1 MPNETLR
8 AIVSLWLLFHLFGIG
23 SALTTNPN
31 ALALPSSPIVDSPFN
46 SKLLTSIRS
55 TPILSQYM
63 YALWLDLP
71 HDRWLTYGD
80 FTDADHTIDLD
91 LVFPDGSKQ
100 QWQLPPK
107 DCHGEQRERYNIF
120 ARRLAV
126 QFYSDAPDKTL
137 LVHRAGFVERDRAK
151 EVQVQ
156 IRRHMPL
163 NIDDAAASD
172 PGQHDPNN
180 PRTYTTIYTGSVTLN
195 SLGKGE
201 VHDLG
206 QEARDVAPVT
216 GPRPGTGRQSYAG
229 ADGKSAQPT
238 AKDEATQRPIEYT
251 REIGFERACELSG
264 LQNESMGNYFRTL
277 TSRFGAGWTRFWF
290 TPSDAIVLSLLRVLT
305 AGVALWWYLSL
316 LPDVQGWFGPNG
328 MFSLEAVMEARN
340 SPDAG
345 FAISLLDYVNS
356 PSQLWVVYFA
366 GVAAIGLMLLGLFS
380 RVTTIASLVFVLSF
394 IHRRR
399 FFRGP
404 STIFC
409 RC

>member
-1 MPNETLR
+1 MSSPASLSSENAAAPAGAKIPNETLR

-23 SALTTNPN
+23 LALTTNPN

-46 SKLLTSIRS
+46 SKLLTAIRS

-120 ARRLAV
+120 ARQLAV

-137 LVHRAGFVERDRAK
+137 LARIGQDLLKETGAQ

-216 GPRPGTGRQSYAG
+216 GPRPGTGRNRTPAPMEKAPSPPPKMKPLN
-229 ADGKSAQPT
+229 DLLNTPEKSDSSAP
-238 AKDEATQRPIEYT
+238 A
-251 REIGFERACELSG
+251 
-264 LQNESMGNYFRTL
+264 N
-277 TSRFGAGWTRFWF
+277 
-290 TPSDAIVLSLLRVLT
+290 
-305 AGVALWWYLSL
+305 
-316 LPDVQGWFGPNG
+316 
-328 MFSLEAVMEARN
+328 
-340 SPDAG
+340 
-345 FAISLLDYVNS
+345 
-356 PSQLWVVYFA
+356 
-366 GVAAIGLMLLGLFS
+366 
-380 RVTTIASLVFVLSF
+380 
-394 IHRRR
+394 
-399 FFRGP
+399 
-404 STIFC
+404 
-409 RC
+409 